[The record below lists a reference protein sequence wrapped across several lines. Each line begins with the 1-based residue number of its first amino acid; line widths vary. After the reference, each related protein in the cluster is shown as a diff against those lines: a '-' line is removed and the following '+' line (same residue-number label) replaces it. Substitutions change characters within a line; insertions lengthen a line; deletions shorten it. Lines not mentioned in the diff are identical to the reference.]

1 MLVHHPQTPQ
11 PQQHR
16 IDMKNFSLAL
26 PRMRHACIVFIA
38 LLCLGLAWLPPA
50 EAQRTAHGRAAGPT
64 VLPVSSAGIAP
75 LLDSLRGHVV
85 VLNVWATWCVP
96 CVEEFPDL
104 LKLAAAH
111 ADRGVRLVLISADM
125 ARDVDRKVRPFLK
138 RHKVEF
144 TTWIKRSG
152 GDQEFIDAVHPDWG
166 GPIPVTVIYDREGR
180 RRALLEGKQSYEE
193 FEAALLPLL

>member
-1 MLVHHPQTPQ
+1 MMRMLLIVV
-11 PQQHR
+11 
-16 IDMKNFSLAL
+16 
-26 PRMRHACIVFIA
+26 CI
-38 LLCLGLAWLPPA
+38 GLMWLPQA
-50 EAQRTAHGRAAGPT
+50 EAQRTARARDAAPA
-64 VLPVSSAGIAP
+64 VLPLASAGIAP
-75 LLDSLRGHVV
+75 LLDSLKGQVV

-104 LKLAAAH
+104 LTLAAAH
-111 ADRGVRLVLISADM
+111 AGRGVRLVLISADL
-125 ARDVDRKVRPFLK
+125 AKDADRKVRPFLK